1 MKTKITFLRH
11 AQTDANKDGNFCGS
25 LDLPLNETGKRQA
38 AQAAALLGN
47 TKFDVV
53 LYGRARRVCE
63 TAEAV
68 VAKLRQKPA
77 AILQA
82 EEIREMDFG
91 IFEGLHYREVAKRYP
106 EEWQKY
112 MDDWRTYVF
121 PQGDGVEAYYERCG
135 QFIHDILFE
144 YENNRILIIAHKGF
158 ILACWSALL
167 TGDIAD
173 VFTRSI
179 ENGEAVTVTV

>member
-1 MKTKITFLRH
+1 MQDWQTF
-11 AQTDANKDGNFCGS
+11 
-25 LDLPLNETGKRQA
+25 
-38 AQAAALLGN
+38 
-47 TKFDVV
+47 
-53 LYGRARRVCE
+53 
-63 TAEAV
+63 
-68 VAKLRQKPA
+68 
-77 AILQA
+77 
-82 EEIREMDFG
+82 
-91 IFEGLHYREVAKRYP
+91 
-106 EEWQKY
+106 
-112 MDDWRTYVF
+112 VF